1 MSLSRFRRL
10 GVGTAAAVAALAFT
24 APGLAQAAPQPAPQP
39 APASVETRQGS
50 ITWTLVTESN
60 PTPEQQQAYDL
71 ITPAMDAAVARYNN
85 LSDLSKTIT
94 VYYDPGV
101 PTADGN
107 INGTIRFGSTA
118 YMTERTALH
127 EIGHTIGIGTSGNWG
142 SLGCPST
149 FTGAE
154 TTALVKEYD
163 GPDAVISCDAAH
175 FWPYGLNYESEF
187 SQTNADRHVEI
198 VEAMVSDGL

>member
-1 MSLSRFRRL
+1 MSGMSLSRFRRL
-10 GVGTAAAVAALAFT
+10 GVAVAAAVAVLALT
-24 APGLAQAAPQPAPQP
+24 APGVAQAQAATSPPPDAE
-39 APASVETRQGS
+39 VRQGT
-50 ITWTLVTESN
+50 ITWTLVTEDN

-107 INGTIRFGSTA
+107 INGTIRFGSID

-127 EIGHTIGIGTSGNWG
+127 ETGHTLGVGTSGNWG
-142 SLGCPST
+142 ALGCPST
-149 FTGAE
+149 FTGPAA
-154 TTALVKEYD
+154 TALVKEYD
-163 GPDAVISCDAAH
+163 GADAVISCDASH

-187 SQTNADRHVEI
+187 SQTDADRHVEI
-198 VEAMVSDGL
+198 VEAMVADGL